1 VKLDKLVK
9 QIRRDAAANPK
20 KAAALGLMLL
30 VALYFWAP
38 LVWRWMGHS
47 GKKPVRSVNA
57 SLILI
62 DDPAEPT
69 SQAKGKSASKFRW
82 ERVRQLIRSDP
93 HMTTATFDT
102 TWIDPFAARE
112 QPQPEVAANSM
123 AGEAVAASAP
133 GPHEAGLA
141 LTSIAI
147 GSRRRV
153 ATISGDTY
161 QEDQVIVVGGKDNAS
176 AGLEFRV
183 VRIGPQSVELERG
196 GRTFRLEL
204 SKPKLGHGDEIKR
217 VKERKDER

>member
-1 VKLDKLVK
+1 MKLDKLVK
-9 QIRRDAAANPK
+9 QIRRDASANPK

-38 LVWRWMGHS
+38 LVGKWLGNS
-47 GKKPVRSVNA
+47 GKKPVRTENA
-57 SLILI
+57 SLILT

-69 SQAKGKSASKFRW
+69 SQTKGKSAAKFRW

-112 QPQPEVAANSM
+112 QPPPGA
-123 AGEAVAASAP
+123 AASPAAGDAATASAL
-133 GPHEAGLA
+133 GPHEAGLT

-147 GSRRRV
+147 GSQRRM

-161 QEDQVIVVGGKDNAS
+161 RENEMVVVGGKDNAA
-176 AGLEFRV
+176 AGMEFRV
-183 VRIGPQSVELERG
+183 VRIGPQSVDLERG
-196 GRTFRLEL
+196 GRTFTLEL
-204 SKPKLGHGDEIKR
+204 SKPKLGRGDRIQR
-217 VKERKDER
+217 VQK

>member
-1 VKLDKLVK
+1 MKLGKLVK

-38 LVWRWMGHS
+38 LVWRWMGHG
-47 GKKPVRSVNA
+47 GKKPVRTVNA
-57 SLILI
+57 SLILT

-112 QPQPEVAANSM
+112 QAQSLVAANPVERD
-123 AGEAVAASAP
+123 AATASAP

-147 GSRRRV
+147 GLRRRV
-153 ATISGDTY
+153 ATISGNTY
-161 QEDQVIVVGGKDNAS
+161 QEDQIIVVGGKDNAS

-196 GRTFRLEL
+196 GRTFTLEL
-204 SKPKLGHGDEIKR
+204 SKPKLGRGDEIKR
-217 VKERKDER
+217 VQKQLHD